1 VQRKLGRDSHTKQ
14 TEPLLDELRSVVPT
28 RPELLS
34 EMEPRGLGLVLL
46 VALLPVAD
54 RADAD
59 PECRRKLRL

>member
-1 VQRKLGRDSHTKQ
+1 
-14 TEPLLDELRSVVPT
+14 
-28 RPELLS
+28 LLS